1 MKAFRFM
8 TAITLILA
16 LGMSVAS
23 CKKVKDADVQTAAQE
38 VLMADPALAGV
49 GVTVQEQIATLT
61 GIVENDAA
69 KAAAESA
76 VAGVENVKSVVN
88 QIEVIPPAPDYSALD
103 ATINAALADALKDH
117 AKVTAAV
124 KDGVITLTGEIRE
137 RDLPTLMQKLNA
149 LNPLQIVNNLTVKK

>member
-23 CKKVKDADVQTAAQE
+23 CKKVNDAEVQKAAQE
-38 VLMADPALAGV
+38 VLMADPSLAGV
-49 GVTVQEQIATLT
+49 VVTVQEQVATLT
-61 GIVENDAA
+61 GIVDDDVA

-76 VAGVENVKSVVN
+76 VAAVENVKSVVN
-88 QIEVIPPAPDYSALD
+88 NIEVVPPAPDYSELD
-103 ATINAALADALKDH
+103 AAINAALADAMKDH
-117 AKVTAAV
+117 ATVTAAV
-124 KDGVITLTGEIRE
+124 ENGVITLTGEIRE

-149 LNPLQIVNNLTVKK
+149 LNPVQIVNNLTVK

>member
-16 LGMSVAS
+16 IGMSVAS
-23 CKKVKDADVQTAAQE
+23 CKKVNDADVQKTAQE

-49 GVTVQEQIATLT
+49 VVTVQEQVATLT
-61 GIVENDAA
+61 GIVDDDVA

-76 VAGVENVKSVVN
+76 VAAVENVKSVVN
-88 QIEVIPPAPDYSALD
+88 NIEVVPPAPDYSELD
-103 ATINAALADALKDH
+103 AAINAALADAMKDH
-117 AKVTAAV
+117 ATVTATV
-124 KDGVITLTGEIRE
+124 ENGVITLTGEIRE

-149 LNPLQIVNNLTVKK
+149 LNPVQIVNNLTVK

>member
-23 CKKVKDADVQTAAQE
+23 CKKVNDADVQKTAQE

-49 GVTVQEQIATLT
+49 VVTVQEQVATLT
-61 GIVENDAA
+61 GIVEDEAA

-76 VAGVENVKSVVN
+76 VAAVENVKSVVN
-88 QIEVIPPAPDYSALD
+88 QIEVVPPAPDYSELD
-103 ATINAALADALKDH
+103 AAINAALADAMKDH
-117 AKVTAAV
+117 ATVTATV
-124 KDGVITLTGEIRE
+124 ENGVITLTGEIRE
-137 RDLPTLMQKLNA
+137 RDLPTVMQKLNA
-149 LNPLQIVNNLTVKK
+149 LNPVQIVNNLTVK

>member
-16 LGMSVAS
+16 IGMSVAS
-23 CKKVKDADVQTAAQE
+23 CKKVNDAEVQKAAQE

-49 GVTVQEQIATLT
+49 AVTVQEQVATLT
-61 GIVENDAA
+61 GIVEDDAA

-76 VAGVENVKSVVN
+76 VAAVVNVKSVVN
-88 QIEVIPPAPDYSALD
+88 NIEVVPPAPDYSELD
-103 ATINAALADALKDH
+103 AAINAALADAMKDH
-117 AKVTAAV
+117 ATVTATV
-124 KDGVITLTGEIRE
+124 ENGVINLTGEIRE

-149 LNPLQIVNNLTVKK
+149 LNPVQIVNNLTVK

>member
-23 CKKVKDADVQTAAQE
+23 CKKVNDADVQKAAQE

-49 GVTVQEQIATLT
+49 VVTVQEQVATLT
-61 GIVENDAA
+61 GIVDDDVA
-69 KAAAESA
+69 KATAESA
-76 VAGVENVKSVVN
+76 VAAVENVKSVVN
-88 QIEVIPPAPDYSALD
+88 HIEVVPPAPDYSELD
-103 ATINAALADALKDH
+103 AAINAALADAMKDH
-117 AKVTAAV
+117 ATVTAAV
-124 KDGVITLTGEIRE
+124 ENGVITLTGEIRE

-149 LNPLQIVNNLTVKK
+149 LNPVQIVNNLTVK

>member
-16 LGMSVAS
+16 IGMSVAS
-23 CKKVKDADVQTAAQE
+23 CKKVNDADVQKTAQE

-49 GVTVQEQIATLT
+49 VVTVQEQVATLT
-61 GIVENDAA
+61 GIVEDEAA

-76 VAGVENVKSVVN
+76 VAAVENVKSVVN
-88 QIEVIPPAPDYSALD
+88 QIEVVPPAPDYSELD
-103 ATINAALADALKDH
+103 AAINAALADAMKDH
-117 AKVTAAV
+117 ATVTATV
-124 KDGVITLTGEIRE
+124 ENGVITLTGEIRE

-149 LNPLQIVNNLTVKK
+149 LNPVQIVNNLTVK

>member
-23 CKKVKDADVQTAAQE
+23 CKKVNDADVQKTAQE

-49 GVTVQEQIATLT
+49 VVTVQEQVATLT
-61 GIVENDAA
+61 GIVEDEAA

-76 VAGVENVKSVVN
+76 VAAVENVKSVVN
-88 QIEVIPPAPDYSALD
+88 QIEVVPPAPDYSELD
-103 ATINAALADALKDH
+103 AAINAALADAMKDH
-117 AKVTAAV
+117 A
-124 KDGVITLTGEIRE
+124 
-137 RDLPTLMQKLNA
+137 
-149 LNPLQIVNNLTVKK
+149 TVLLL

>member
-23 CKKVKDADVQTAAQE
+23 CKKVNDADVQKTAQE

-49 GVTVQEQIATLT
+49 VVTVQEQVATLT
-61 GIVENDAA
+61 GIVDDDVA

-76 VAGVENVKSVVN
+76 VAAVENVKSVVN
-88 QIEVIPPAPDYSALD
+88 NIEVVPPAPDYSELD
-103 ATINAALADALKDH
+103 AAINAALADAMKDH
-117 AKVTAAV
+117 ATVTAAV
-124 KDGVITLTGEIRE
+124 ENGVITLTGEIRE

-149 LNPLQIVNNLTVKK
+149 LNPVQIVNNLTVK

>member
-16 LGMSVAS
+16 IGMSVAS
-23 CKKVKDADVQTAAQE
+23 CKKVNDADVQKTAQE

-49 GVTVQEQIATLT
+49 VVTVQEQVATLT
-61 GIVENDAA
+61 GIVEDEAA

-76 VAGVENVKSVVN
+76 VAAVENVKSVVN
-88 QIEVIPPAPDYSALD
+88 QIEVVPPAPDYSELD
-103 ATINAALADALKDH
+103 AAINAALADAMKDH
-117 AKVTAAV
+117 TTVTATV
-124 KDGVITLTGEIRE
+124 ENGVITLTGEIRE

-149 LNPLQIVNNLTVKK
+149 LNPVQIVNNLTVK

>member
-23 CKKVKDADVQTAAQE
+23 CKKVNDAEVQKAAQE

-49 GVTVQEQIATLT
+49 VVTVQEQVATLT
-61 GIVENDAA
+61 GIVEDDAA

-76 VAGVENVKSVVN
+76 VAAVVNVKSVVN
-88 QIEVIPPAPDYSALD
+88 NIEVVPPAPDYSELD
-103 ATINAALADALKDH
+103 AAINAALADAMKDH
-117 AKVTAAV
+117 ATVTATV
-124 KDGVITLTGEIRE
+124 ENGVINLTGEIRE

-149 LNPLQIVNNLTVKK
+149 LNPVQIVNNLTVK

>member
-23 CKKVKDADVQTAAQE
+23 CKKVNDAEVQKAAQE

-49 GVTVQEQIATLT
+49 AVTVQEQVATLT
-61 GIVENDAA
+61 GIVEDDAA

-76 VAGVENVKSVVN
+76 VAAVVNVKSVVN
-88 QIEVIPPAPDYSALD
+88 NIEVVPPAPDYSELD
-103 ATINAALADALKDH
+103 AAINAALADAMKDH
-117 AKVTAAV
+117 ATVTATV
-124 KDGVITLTGEIRE
+124 QDGVITLNGEIRE
-137 RDLPTLMQKLNA
+137 RDLPTLMEKMNA
-149 LNPLQIVNNLTVKK
+149 LNPVQIVNNLTVK

>member
-23 CKKVKDADVQTAAQE
+23 CKKVNDAEVQKAAQE

-49 GVTVQEQIATLT
+49 AVTVQEQVATLT
-61 GIVENDAA
+61 GIVEDDAA

-76 VAGVENVKSVVN
+76 VAAVVNVKSVVN
-88 QIEVIPPAPDYSALD
+88 NIEVVPPAPDYSELD
-103 ATINAALADALKDH
+103 AAINAALADAMKDH
-117 AKVTAAV
+117 ATVTATV
-124 KDGVITLTGEIRE
+124 ENGVITLTGEIRE

-149 LNPLQIVNNLTVKK
+149 LNPVQIVNNLTVK

>member
-23 CKKVKDADVQTAAQE
+23 CKKVNDADVQKTAQE

-49 GVTVQEQIATLT
+49 VVTVQEQVATLT
-61 GIVENDAA
+61 GIVEDEAA

-76 VAGVENVKSVVN
+76 VAAVENVKSVVN
-88 QIEVIPPAPDYSALD
+88 QIEVVPPAPDYSELD
-103 ATINAALADALKDH
+103 AAINAALADAMKDH
-117 AKVTAAV
+117 ATVTATV
-124 KDGVITLTGEIRE
+124 ENGVITLTGEIRE

-149 LNPLQIVNNLTVKK
+149 LNPVQIVNNLTVK

>member
-23 CKKVKDADVQTAAQE
+23 CKKVNDADVQKTAQE

-49 GVTVQEQIATLT
+49 VVTVQEQVATLT
-61 GIVENDAA
+61 GIVEDEAA

-76 VAGVENVKSVVN
+76 VAAVENVKSVVN
-88 QIEVIPPAPDYSALD
+88 QIEVVPPAPDYSELD
-103 ATINAALADALKDH
+103 AAINAALADAMKDH
-117 AKVTAAV
+117 ASVTATV
-124 KDGVITLTGEIRE
+124 ENGVITLTGEIRE

-149 LNPLQIVNNLTVKK
+149 LNPVQIVNNLTVK